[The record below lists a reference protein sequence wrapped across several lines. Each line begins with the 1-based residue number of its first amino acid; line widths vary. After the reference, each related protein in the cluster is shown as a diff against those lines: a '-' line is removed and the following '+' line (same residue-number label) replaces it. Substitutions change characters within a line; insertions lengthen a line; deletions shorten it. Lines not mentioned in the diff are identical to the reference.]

1 MGLVSAL
8 ALPHAGAHHQP
19 TAGASEAHIDSSSL
33 FEGRLWG
40 SGLGLAALVV
50 IVAAL
55 IVAGLWLRGPTS
67 MRSKTV
73 LRVALVGLAAGS
85 VLAACAS
92 ATDLITAADDDGPS
106 VLFTST
112 GGDALAETVRTE
124 STVAGNGVGLPD
136 LVGFT
141 GRNFSTDIVD
151 FGGITMLAY
160 SFDGIVGNA
169 GPGPLDVYGN
179 PQLTDASDPDSHNV
193 WQRMWDGSTWT
204 NLSKPPIRFE
214 AADAH
219 NHFHLMELA
228 EYSLYDRTLQVQIAP
243 SQKVGFCFLDSQ
255 PLGFWSAGKDYE
267 GAAQINDG
275 SPNPYAPTNR
285 ADSFCRAGS
294 PHAEALHMGISP
306 GWGDLYA
313 QNLTLQWVDISDVP
327 PGIYNLATEMDP
339 NNVISESNED
349 NNGPVFS
356 EKTMAVWG
364 YRASPSTVRT
374 SGPID
379 VVLEAAST
387 GPNLP
392 PPAFTI
398 TNGPKNG
405 TVNAEPGV
413 QLDGSTVSYVPNPG
427 FVGVDTIEF
436 TARNPQ
442 SDYPYTPTKSVA
454 VIIVGD
460 VGAAGPFAISGSRD
474 QIYRSGG
481 VELSIVSDDTL
492 DPATVTWAVNGIT
505 GGDATVG
512 TISTTGH
519 YQAPNA
525 VGQVVVS
532 ATAPDGMAANTMIT
546 IALAPNH
553 APFIDEPLTYQGD
566 GERIAPNDI
575 RNDGRRITDLK
586 VGEPVAILIPVV
598 DLNGDPLQVTATGL
612 PPGLVLSISTGALT
626 GTPTV
631 EGTYQVSAA
640 ATDGTQTTTRAFEL
654 VVKG

>member
-1 MGLVSAL
+1 
-8 ALPHAGAHHQP
+8 
-19 TAGASEAHIDSSSL
+19 
-33 FEGRLWG
+33 
-40 SGLGLAALVV
+40 
-50 IVAAL
+50 
-55 IVAGLWLRGPTS
+55 
-67 MRSKTV
+67 MRSKAI
-73 LRVALVGLAAGS
+73 LRVALAGLAAGS

-92 ATDLITAADDDGPS
+92 ASDIATTSDDDTPS

-112 GGDALAETVRTE
+112 GEDALAEMVRTE
-124 STVAGNGVGLPD
+124 ASVAGHGAGLPD

-151 FGGITMLAY
+151 FGGVTMLAY

-179 PQLTDASDPDSHNV
+179 PQLANAGDPDSHDV
-193 WQRMWDGSTWT
+193 WQRMWDGSSWT

-228 EYSLYDRTLQVQIAP
+228 AYSLYDRSLQVRIAP

-255 PLGFWSAGKDYE
+255 PLGFWSAGKGYA
-267 GAAQINDG
+267 GAAQIGDG
-275 SPNPYAPTNR
+275 SPSPYAPTDR
-285 ADSFCRAGS
+285 SDSFCRAGS

-327 PGIYNLATEMDP
+327 PGIYTLATEMDP
-339 NNVISESNED
+339 NNVISESDET

-356 EKTMAVWG
+356 EDTMAVWG
-364 YRASPSTVRT
+364 YRAAPSVTRT
-374 SGPID
+374 SGPIEIM
-379 VVLEAAST
+379 LEAQST

-392 PPAFTI
+392 PAAFTI
-398 TNGPKNG
+398 TKGPDNG
-405 TVNAEPGV
+405 TLNVQVGAE
-413 QLDGSTVSYVPNPG
+413 LASAMVSYTPNPG

-442 SDYPYTPTKSVA
+442 SDYPYTPTKSAA
-454 VIIVGD
+454 VMIVGD
-460 VGAAGPFAISGSRD
+460 PAAAGPFAISGSRA
-474 QIYRSGG
+474 QIHSSGG
-481 VELSIVSDDTL
+481 IELSVVGDDTL
-492 DPATVTWAVNGIT
+492 DPTTIEWAVNGIP
-505 GGDATVG
+505 GGDASVG
-512 TISTTGH
+512 TISAQGH
-519 YQAPNA
+519 YQAPDA
-525 VGQVVVS
+525 VGQVLVS
-532 ATAPDGMAANTMIT
+532 ARSPQGGTAETVINVV
-546 IALAPNH
+546 LSPNH

-575 RNDGRRITDLK
+575 RNEGRRITELK

-626 GTPTV
+626 GTPTAA
-631 EGTYQVSAA
+631 GTYQVSAA

-654 VVKG
+654 VVND